1 MRSVAVILGTFTA
14 GLLLGGGL
22 GAVIMAW
29 LAVSRLTDE
38 ETAAEMPEQEKY
50 FSPGTRPCEK

>member
-14 GLLLGGGL
+14 GLLLLGGGL

-38 ETAAEMPEQEKY
+38 ETAAEMPEQD
-50 FSPGTRPCEK
+50 T

>member
-14 GLLLGGGL
+14 GLQLGGGL
-22 GAVIMAW
+22 GAVIIAW

-38 ETAAEMPEQEKY
+38 ETAAEMPEQD
-50 FSPGTRPCEK
+50 T